1 MVVNGWGQGVVLSEA
16 MWYLNCNVQIAKGV
30 MVGLENKGV
39 EWTAFQRMSTVG
51 L

>member
-1 MVVNGWGQGVVLSEA
+1 MAGDRGQSYQKA

-30 MVGLENKGV
+30 LVGLEDKGA
-39 EWTAFQRMSTVG
+39 EWKAFQRMSTMG

>member
-1 MVVNGWGQGVVLSEA
+1 MVNGWGQGVVLSEA

-30 MVGLENKGV
+30 MGLENKGV
-39 EWTAFQRMSTVG
+39 EWKAFQRMSTVG